1 MDPLIFGAHRR
12 TRYRDSDT
20 KDAKARRETHI
31 ARWNETREVLYMVT
45 RWEEW
50 LRVFAIYGY
59 WQQWLLYNADSYRAA
74 KPSLFP
80 DNEKDGGSA

>member
-1 MDPLIFGAHRR
+1 
-12 TRYRDSDT
+12 
-20 KDAKARRETHI
+20 
-31 ARWNETREVLYMVT
+31 MVT